1 MLILTRKP
9 GEVICIGNNI
19 FITIV
24 EIKGNQIRVG
34 VDAPKELRV
43 FRKEIYDQ
51 IQAENKAAASVEG
64 SLEGLHEVMSRQAV
78 KRTDEPGQPRPANS
92 SPLSQ
97 FTTARVQEK
106 APQVVKK
113 RKRGEEE

>member
-9 GEVICIGNNI
+9 GEVICIGDEV

-34 VDAPKELRV
+34 VDAPKGIRV

-64 SLEGLHEVMSRQAV
+64 SLEGLHEVMNRQV
-78 KRTDEPGQPRPANS
+78 VQRSPDEASGAKPASS

-106 APQVVKK
+106 TPHVIKKKK
-113 RKRGEEE
+113 REEP

>member
-9 GEVICIGNNI
+9 GEVICIGDDI
-19 FITIV
+19 YITIV

-34 VDAPKELRV
+34 IDAPKALRV

-51 IQAENKAAASVEG
+51 IQAENKAAAQVEG
-64 SLEGLHEVMSRQAV
+64 SLEGLHEVMNRQVVQRSNEESGGV
-78 KRTDEPGQPRPANS
+78 KPTSS

-97 FTTARVQEK
+97 FTTARVQDR
-106 APQVVKK
+106 APQVIKK
-113 RKRGEEE
+113 RKREE